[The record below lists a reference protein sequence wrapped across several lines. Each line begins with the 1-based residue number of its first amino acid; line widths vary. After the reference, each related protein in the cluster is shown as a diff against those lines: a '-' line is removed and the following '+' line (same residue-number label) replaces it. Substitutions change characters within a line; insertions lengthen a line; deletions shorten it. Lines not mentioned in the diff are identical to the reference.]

1 MTARSG
7 PTEIV
12 TSGTIVAYEGEPIR
26 VPVVGDE
33 ESIDLVFV
41 FEDEEGE
48 GSRVDS
54 EVIDATTL
62 ELKLVNF
69 ANPLGSGSPKPV
81 DVGTLDGD
89 PLHLHFRVR
98 RLEGSDPELTYTV
111 YRVVGEG

>member
-7 PTEIV
+7 PTRVV
-12 TSGTIVAYEGEPIR
+12 TSGTIVAYEGQPIR
-26 VPVVGDE
+26 VPVEGDD
-33 ESIDLVFV
+33 ESITLVFA
-41 FEDEEGE
+41 FEDDEDDEGA
-48 GSRVDS
+48 RVES

-62 ELKLVNF
+62 ELNLVNF

-81 DVGTLDGD
+81 EVGTLDGD

-111 YRVVGEG
+111 YRVVGD